1 LLILDFKLK
10 KRLEKIFKMSELMTN
25 TDPKIIDRIRRTR
38 NIGIMAHIDAGKTTV
53 TERILYYTGRS
64 HRMGEV
70 HDGAATMD
78 WMEQEQER
86 GITITSA
93 ATHCIWDDHRINIID
108 TPGHVD
114 FTVEVER
121 SLRVLDGAI
130 GVFCAVGAVQP
141 QSETVWRQANKYKV
155 PRMAFVNKMDRT
167 GADFYNVIEQ
177 MREKLSANPIPI
189 QIPIGG
195 EEHFKGVVDL
205 INMRGIVWD
214 DESLGAKYDV
224 IDIPDDLKKKAE
236 EYHKLMI
243 ESIADHDD
251 TLMEKYL
258 MDEEISQEEIEGAIR
273 QATLARDITP
283 VLCGSALKNKG
294 VQILLDKVIKY
305 MPSPLDVEAINGRD
319 PNDLEVKMKRNPD
332 VEEPFSALAFKIMS
346 DPYVGKLTFFRV
358 YSGTLE
364 KGSYIYNSTTGN
376 KERIGRLLE
385 MHANDKKDIDVVRA
399 GDIAAAVGVKE
410 VRTGDTFCDVEN
422 PILLEQITFPEPVIK
437 LAVEP
442 KSKADAEKL
451 TTGLVKLAEE
461 DPTFKVKT
469 DDETGQTTI
478 AGMGELHLE
487 IIVDRLKR
495 EFKVEA
501 NVGQPQ
507 VSYRETITKV
517 ITHREIYKK
526 QTGGRGKFAD
536 MEFEIGPIDH
546 FEQYAEDDKKVSVS
560 EGFKFVNE
568 IVGGNIPKEYI
579 PSVEKGFR
587 ESLQNGVQANYP
599 VQNVGVRLFDGSYHD
614 VDSDAFSF
622 ELCAKLAFRNSA
634 KKAGPQLL
642 EPVMSVEVITPEEFM
657 GDVIGDLN
665 GRRGIITKMDN
676 SSEGS
681 VVKSKVPLS
690 EMFGYSTDLRSLTQG
705 RASYSMEFAEYVP
718 VPESKAQ
725 EIIEEKG

>member
-1 LLILDFKLK
+1 
-10 KRLEKIFKMSELMTN
+10 MSEAMTKV
-25 TDPKIIDRIRRTR
+25 DPKIIDRMKRTR

-53 TERILYYTGRS
+53 TERILFYTGRS

-86 GITITSA
+86 GISITSA

-130 GVFCAVGAVQP
+130 GVFCSVGAVQP
-141 QSETVWRQANKYKV
+141 QSETVWRQANKYSV

-177 MREKLSANPIPI
+177 MREKLNANPIPV
-189 QIPIGG
+189 QIPIGA
-195 EEHFKGVVDL
+195 EENFRGVVDL
-205 INMRGIVWD
+205 IKMQGIIWD
-214 DESLGAKYDV
+214 DESLGAKYDNV
-224 IDIPDDLKKKAE
+224 DIPEELVEKAE
-236 EYHKLMI
+236 EYHKIMI

-251 TLMEKYL
+251 SLMEKYL
-258 MDEEISQEEIEGAIR
+258 MEEEISTEEIEGAIR
-273 QATLARDITP
+273 KATLARDITP
-283 VLCGSALKNKG
+283 VLCGTALKNKG
-294 VQILLDKVIKY
+294 VQILLDKVIRY
-305 MPSPLDVEAINGRD
+305 LPSPLDVEAVNGMD
-319 PNDLEVKMKRNPD
+319 PTDHSKKMIRKPN

-364 KGSYIYNSTTGN
+364 KGSYILNSTTGN

-385 MHANDKKDIDVVRA
+385 MHANDKKDIDIVRA

-410 VRTGDTFCDVEN
+410 VRTGDTFCDVDS

-461 DPTFKVKT
+461 DPTFKVTT

-501 NVGQPQ
+501 NVGAPQ
-507 VSYRETITKV
+507 VAYRETITKPL
-517 ITHREIYKK
+517 THREIYKK

-536 MEFEIGPIDH
+536 MEFEIGPMDH
-546 FEQYAEDDKKVSVS
+546 FEQFADDDKKVTIS

-568 IVGGNIPKEYI
+568 IVGGDIPKEYI
-579 PSVEKGFR
+579 PSIEKGFR
-587 ESLQNGVQANYP
+587 ESMQGGVQANYAA
-599 VQNVGVRLFDGSYHD
+599 QNIGVRLYDGSYHD

-622 ELCAKLAFRNSA
+622 ELCARLAFRNSA
-634 KKAGPQLL
+634 KKASPKLL
-642 EPVMSVEVITPEEFM
+642 EPIMNVEVTTPEEYM
-657 GDVIGDLN
+657 GDVIGDIN
-665 GRRGIITKMDN
+665 GRRGIIGKMDN
-676 SSEGS
+676 SAEGS
-681 VVKSKVPLS
+681 VVRAKVPLS
-690 EMFGYSTDLRSLTQG
+690 EMFGYSTDLRSMTQG
-705 RASYSMEFAEYVP
+705 RAAYSMEFAEYAI
-718 VPESKAQ
+718 VPESKAV
-725 EIIEEKG
+725 EIIEEQN

>member
-1 LLILDFKLK
+1 
-10 KRLEKIFKMSELMTN
+10 MSEATTK
-25 TDPKIIDRIRRTR
+25 TDPKIIDQIRRTR

-53 TERILYYTGRS
+53 TERVLFYTGRS

-86 GITITSA
+86 GITIQSA
-93 ATHCIWDDHRINIID
+93 ATHCIWKNHRINIID

-130 GVFCAVGAVQP
+130 GVFCSVGAVQP
-141 QSETVWRQANKYKV
+141 QSETVWRQANKYNV

-177 MREKLSANPIPI
+177 MREKLKANPIPI
-189 QIPIGG
+189 QIPIGA
-195 EEHFKGVVDL
+195 EENFEGVVDL
-205 INMRGIVWD
+205 INMNAIVWD
-214 DESLGAKYDV
+214 DESLGAKYEV
-224 IDIPDDLKKKAE
+224 VEIPAELQEKAE
-236 EYHKLMI
+236 EYHKLML
-243 ESIADHDD
+243 ENIADHDD
-251 TLMEKYL
+251 ELMEKYL
-258 MDEEISQEEIEGAIR
+258 MEEEISEEEINSAIR
-273 QATLARDITP
+273 KATLARDITP
-283 VLCGSALKNKG
+283 VLCGTALKNKG
-294 VQILLDKVIKY
+294 VQVLLDKVIEY
-305 MPSPLDVEAINGRD
+305 LPSPLDVDAVNGVD
-319 PNDLEVKMKRNPD
+319 PKDPDKAMKRNPD
-332 VEEPFSALAFKIMS
+332 VNEPFSALAFKIMT

-364 KGSYIYNSTTGN
+364 KGSYILNSTTGER
-376 KERIGRLLE
+376 ERIGRILE
-385 MHANDKKDIDVVRA
+385 MHANDKKDIDIVRA
-399 GDIAAAVGVKE
+399 GDIAAAVGVKK
-410 VRTGDTFCDVEN
+410 VNTGDTFCDVES
-422 PILLEQITFPEPVIK
+422 PIVLEQITFPEPVIK

-461 DPTFKVKT
+461 DPTFQVKT
-469 DDETGQTTI
+469 DEETGQTTI

-507 VSYRETITKV
+507 VSYRETISKP
-517 ITHREIYKK
+517 ITHREVYKK

-536 MEFEIGPIDH
+536 MEFEIAPIEH
-546 FEQYAEDDKKVSVS
+546 FADYADDDKKVTMS

-568 IVGGNIPKEYI
+568 IVGGSIPREYV

-587 ESLQNGVQANYP
+587 EAMKAGVQANYP
-599 VQNVGVRLFDGSYHD
+599 AQNIGVRLYDGSYHD

-634 KKAGPQLL
+634 KKASPKIL
-642 EPVMSVEVITPEEFM
+642 EPVMQVEVTTPEEYM

-665 GRRGIITKMDN
+665 GRRGIIQKMDN
-676 SSEGS
+676 QKDFAIVRST
-681 VVKSKVPLS
+681 VPLS

-705 RASYSMEFAEYVP
+705 RASYSMEFHEYVE
-718 VPESKAQ
+718 VPDAKAE
-725 EIIEEKG
+725 EIIEQQG